1 MINQILSNKVFKEKP
16 LVLLDLGAGGDPK
29 TDWDN
34 FYQYSNIFKLDANDN
49 IKNIKSKDNHINI
62 KEIIY
67 TKKTKLNFN
76 ITNSIFCS
84 SLLIPNKNELQNWVF
99 NPKFK
104 IKKQIKVKTKT
115 IKEIIREKKIK
126 YIDWIKLDLQG
137 IDLKI
142 FKSIPK
148 KLRENIFVA
157 EFEPGLYNF
166 YKEEDKLSDILDF
179 MEKDYLVE
187 DFTFSSSIRVNHSF
201 FNSLGFWKKK
211 SLNIINKKSK
221 FYSNISFLKKNNIL
235 PKKDKRSILLML
247 AILILKKRFIEA
259 LELIKK
265 NQKIDPI
272 MNVIED
278 EILKK
283 IRYGVFLYFLSRPYY
298 FFKKMLFS

>member
-104 IKKQIKVKTKT
+104 IKKKIKVKTKT
-115 IKEIIREKKIK
+115 IKEIIREK
-126 YIDWIKLDLQG
+126 
-137 IDLKI
+137 
-142 FKSIPK
+142 
-148 KLRENIFVA
+148 N
-157 EFEPGLYNF
+157 
-166 YKEEDKLSDILDF
+166 
-179 MEKDYLVE
+179 
-187 DFTFSSSIRVNHSF
+187 
-201 FNSLGFWKKK
+201 
-211 SLNIINKKSK
+211 
-221 FYSNISFLKKNNIL
+221 
-235 PKKDKRSILLML
+235 
-247 AILILKKRFIEA
+247 
-259 LELIKK
+259 
-265 NQKIDPI
+265 
-272 MNVIED
+272 
-278 EILKK
+278 
-283 IRYGVFLYFLSRPYY
+283 
-298 FFKKMLFS
+298 

>member
-29 TDWDN
+29 TDWKN
-34 FYQYSNIFKLDANDN
+34 FYQYSIIFKLDANDN
-49 IKNIKSKDNHINI
+49 IKNITSKNNHINI

-67 TKKTKLNFN
+67 TKKTKINFN
-76 ITNSIFCS
+76 VTNSIFCS

-104 IKKQIKVKTKT
+104 IKKKIKVKTKT

-166 YKEEDKLSDILDF
+166 YKNEDKLSDILDF

-187 DFTFSSSIRVNHSF
+187 DFTFSSSMRVNHSF
-201 FNSLGFWKKK
+201 FNSFGFWKKK
-211 SLNIINKKSK
+211 K
-221 FYSNISFLKKNNIL
+221 FKY
-235 PKKDKRSILLML
+235 
-247 AILILKKRFIEA
+247 
-259 LELIKK
+259 
-265 NQKIDPI
+265 NQ
-272 MNVIED
+272 
-278 EILKK
+278 
-283 IRYGVFLYFLSRPYY
+283 
-298 FFKKMLFS
+298 